1 MFSSSLL
8 QSARRLLGAAL
19 LMGAACSAQA
29 AVIEPVRVA
38 DNIYALVGPMDQRDA
53 ANAGNN
59 ATFGAVV
66 TPDGVVLID
75 SGGSKAGA
83 ELIAQALK
91 GVTDKPVRWVI
102 NTGSQDHRWM
112 GNAYFAAHGA
122 DIIAMESTVKEQQAN
137 AQREM
142 QMLKML
148 IGDRLAGTE
157 PMVAPKPLPGDAA
170 TLDLGGV
177 KLELRRFG
185 TGHFPGDA
193 VVWLPAQ
200 RIAFSGDLVFVD
212 RLLGVLQNGSRVD
225 QWAKTFKIFAAT
237 LKPAV
242 IVPGHGAPCSLA
254 KAQAETGDYLD
265 WLVTQVKPAA
275 ENLDSLEGVVQRVHA
290 AAPAA
295 FRKLHN
301 FDTLDKVNI
310 NHAYLEFQ

>member
-1 MFSSSLL
+1 ML
-8 QSARRLLGAAL
+8 AAAGAA
-19 LMGAACSAQA
+19 AA
-29 AVIEPVRVA
+29 AVLNPVRVS
-38 DNIYALVGPMDQRDA
+38 DNVYSLVGPLDQRDA
-53 ANAGNN
+53 ANGGDN
-59 ATFGAVV
+59 ATFGAIV
-66 TPDGVVLID
+66 TPKGVVLID

-83 ELIAQALK
+83 ELIAQALRT
-91 GVTDKPVRWVI
+91 VTKQPVRWVI

-122 DIIAMESTVKEQQAN
+122 DIIAMESTVKEQHAN

-157 PMVAPKPLPGDAA
+157 PMVSPKPLPGDEAK
-170 TLDLGGV
+170 LDLGGV

-225 QWAKTFKIFAAT
+225 HWAATFKTFAAT
-237 LKPAV
+237 LKPST

-275 ENLDSLEGVVQRVHA
+275 ENLDSLESVVQRVHA